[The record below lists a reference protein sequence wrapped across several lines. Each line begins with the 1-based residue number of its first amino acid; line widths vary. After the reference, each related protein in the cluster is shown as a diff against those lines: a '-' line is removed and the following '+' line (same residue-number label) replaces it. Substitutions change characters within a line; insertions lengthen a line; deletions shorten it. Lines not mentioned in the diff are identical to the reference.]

1 MFQSCNPELLCTSSG
16 LLTASRC
23 FIIRKTGLNLS
34 FLLHLFITFFY
45 SSRNLEESG
54 RFTQELGISIERI
67 RILRA
72 DWELKYLPVYSAC
85 FIMRPRGPHLKPQSW
100 LVADLGRESVGLYL
114 QSRFFSLQC
123 SANEETRA

>member
-1 MFQSCNPELLCTSSG
+1 MHQLWAADGQQMFHCKEDWPKPLLPS
-16 LLTASRC
+16 AS
-23 FIIRKTGLNLS
+23 FHNI
-34 FLLHLFITFFY
+34 FLFLHKL
-45 SSRNLEESG
+45 RLEESG

-85 FIMRPRGPHLKPQSW
+85 FIVRPRGPYLKPQSW
-100 LVADLGRESVGLYL
+100 LVADLGLESVGLYL

-123 SANEETRA
+123 SANEETKKIRRP